1 MHLFAN
7 WAKGAFFGVD
17 DPGKVKSIKVPF
29 GYIGICWF
37 EELDQFDGEEQI
49 RNVEQSCL
57 RGGDW
62 FITFKSF
69 NPPAMA
75 RNWANGYALKA
86 RDGKLIHHSTYK
98 TTPAEW
104 LGERFLAD
112 AEYLQRTNETAYRH
126 EYLGE
131 VVGSGTAV
139 FENLKIEKITD
150 EQIASFDRIKRGV
163 DWGWYPDPW
172 AYNAMHYDAA
182 RRTLYIFD
190 ELTRRR
196 TSNRDTAQLLLDRGL
211 MREDKVCADSAEPKS
226 IADYNK
232 YGVKTFPARK
242 GPKSVRYGTKWLQ
255 MLEAIV
261 IDPERC
267 PDTAKEFSEYEYER
281 DSKTGEV
288 LEGYPDLNNHH
299 IDAVRYAME
308 STANKAGDNTAMK
321 YQSIYR

>member
-1 MHLFAN
+1 
-7 WAKGAFFGVD
+7 
-17 DPGKVKSIKVPF
+17 
-29 GYIGICWF
+29 
-37 EELDQFDGEEQI
+37 
-49 RNVEQSCL
+49 
-57 RGGDW
+57 
-62 FITFKSF
+62 
-69 NPPAMA
+69 MA

-98 TTPAEW
+98 TTPEEW

-131 VVGSGTAV
+131 VVGSGAAV
-139 FENLKIEKITD
+139 FENLRIEKITD

-211 MREDKVCADSAEPKS
+211 TREDKVCADSAEPKS

-261 IDPERC
+261 IDTERC

-281 DSKTGEV
+281 DGKTGEV

>member
-1 MHLFAN
+1 M
-7 WAKGAFFGVD
+7 D
-17 DPGKVKSIKVPF
+17 DPGKVKSIKMPF
-29 GYIGICWF
+29 GYIGIAWF

-75 RNWANGYALKA
+75 RNWANGYALKT
-86 RDGKLIHHSTYK
+86 REGKLVHHSTYK
-98 TTPAEW
+98 TTPTEW

-112 AEYLQRTNETAYRH
+112 AEYLERTNETAYRH

-139 FENLKIEKITD
+139 FENLRIEKITD
-150 EQIASFDRIKRGV
+150 EQISSFDRIKRGV

-211 MREDKVCADSAEPKS
+211 TREDKVCADSAEPKS

-242 GPKSVRYGTKWLQ
+242 GPKSVRYGTKWMQ

-281 DSKTGEV
+281 DAKTGEV
-288 LEGYPDLNNHH
+288 LEGYPDINNHH